1 MKKGFTL
8 IELLVVIAIIGILAS
23 VVLVGFGDTRDQAR
37 DARIMSAMAQIR
49 NQAEI
54 YYMGDGNYK
63 YTGMLDNDNIES
75 DNIESLID
83 DITAQVTA
91 PTTSVEEDSYCVVSA
106 LNAETYYF
114 CVDSTGKAATQTTAA
129 CTGDVCY

>member
-37 DARIMSAMAQIR
+37 DARVISAMTQIR
-49 NQAEI
+49 NQAEV
-54 YYMGDGNYK
+54 YYMGDGDYE
-63 YTGMLDNDNIES
+63 YTDMFDN

-83 DITAQVTA
+83 DITDQVAA
-91 PTTSVEEDSYCVVSA
+91 PTTSVTEDSYCVVSA
-106 LNAETYYF
+106 LNAEAYYF
-114 CVDSTGKAATQTTAA
+114 CVDSTGKAATQDESGCTNYA
-129 CTGDVCY
+129 CY

>member
-49 NQAEI
+49 NQAEVF
-54 YYMGDGNYK
+54 Y
-63 YTGMLDNDNIES
+63 NDNNTYDGMMSADAIVT
-75 DNIESLID
+75 LVD
-83 DITAQVTA
+83 DIEDQSSDLTAEIA
-91 PTTSVEEDSYCVVSA
+91 ETSVYCVVAPLKTSGSYCVD
-106 LNAETYYF
+106 Y
-114 CVDSTGKAATQTTAA
+114 TGKAVTQDESTCSAAT
-129 CTGDVCY
+129 VCQPE

>member
-23 VVLVGFGDTRDQAR
+23 VVLVGFSDTRDQAR

-49 NQAEI
+49 NQAEV
-54 YYMGDGNYK
+54 YYMREGNYK
-63 YTGMLDNDNIES
+63 YTDMFAN